1 MGREVS
7 GRRCLWDEEREA
19 HVEVYV
25 YRMPTKRG
33 MAWRGVAWRGVVRR
47 GVACDLSNR
56 AM

>member
-1 MGREVS
+1 M
-7 GRRCLWDEEREA
+7 WDEEREA

-25 YRMPTKRG
+25 YRMPSKRG

-56 AM
+56 AMYCVAMM